1 MALSFV
7 TSTDIQKQVVVSCDP
22 DVQATVEER
31 AAYLSSGDVNDLG
44 EIGSDATLFTIRALS
59 PAERERAEVQAG
71 AYTRSELGRLL
82 YIEAPTDTEARA
94 RWHHELEDDE
104 RVALAQYNEY
114 ISRVYIEM
122 IRAALV
128 AIDGNEASVDD
139 LDRIRPDENRTHTIS
154 ELVLHIQRLSLLD
167 SSGK

>member
-7 TSTDIQKQVVVSCDP
+7 TSTDIEVDVVVTCDP
-22 DVQATVEER
+22 AVEATLEER
-31 AAYLSSGDVNDLG
+31 AAYLQSGDLEDLG
-44 EIGSDATLFTIRALS
+44 TVGDDATRFTIRALS
-59 PAERERAEVQAG
+59 PAERERAEIAAG

-82 YIEAPTDTEARA
+82 WIEAPTGTQERA

-104 RVALAQYNEY
+104 RGALAQYNEY
-114 ISRVYIEM
+114 LNRVYIEM
-122 IRAALV
+122 IREALI
-128 AIDGNEASVDD
+128 AIDGEEKHVEA
-139 LDRIRPDENRTHTIS
+139 LNRIRPDENRTQTIS

>member
-7 TSTDIQKQVVVSCDP
+7 TSTDIEVDVVVTCDP
-22 DVQATVEER
+22 AVEATIDQR
-31 AAYLSSGDVNDLG
+31 AAYLQSGDLNDLG
-44 EIGSDATLFTIRALS
+44 SVGEDATRFTIRALS
-59 PAERERAEVQAG
+59 PAERERAEVAAG

-82 YIEAPTDTEARA
+82 WIEAPGNVEERA

-114 ISRVYIEM
+114 LSRVYIEM
-122 IRAALV
+122 VRESLI
-128 AIDGNEASVDD
+128 AIDGEEKHVET
-139 LDRIRPDENRTHTIS
+139 LQRIRPDEKRTQTIS

-167 SSGK
+167 SAGK